1 MVRSDKIEL
10 VDRVTSTLKKSQSV
24 IVTDFKGMTV
34 HELETLRIQ
43 LREQAVEMKVIKNRL
58 VRRALSDVGYDNL
71 DEYLHGNS
79 AIVFGI
85 QDPVAPAKIL
95 TDYAK
100 KNEKLVIKGGLL
112 EGRRLDA
119 AGVKALSG
127 MPNRKQLL
135 AIMAGELKQPA
146 GKVATVFQAGLL
158 KVAYA
163 MQALAK
169 KQEEAGEAA
178 A

>member
-1 MVRSDKIEL
+1 MVRTDKVEL
-10 VDRVTSTLKKSQSV
+10 VERVSEKLRKSQSV

-34 HELETLRIQ
+34 AELMGLRSQ
-43 LREQAVEMKVIKNRL
+43 LREQAVEIKVIKNRL
-58 VRRALSDVGYDNL
+58 VRRALSEVGYDNL

-85 QDPVAPAKIL
+85 QDPVTPAKIL
-95 TDYAK
+95 TDFAK
-100 KNEKLVIKGGLL
+100 KNDKLVIKGGLL
-112 EGRRLDA
+112 EGKRLNP

-135 AIMAGELKQPA
+135 AIMAGDLKQPA
-146 GKVATVFQAGLL
+146 AKMATVFQAGML

-163 MQALAK
+163 MNALAK
-169 KQEEAGEAA
+169 KLEGPGEAA
-178 A
+178 